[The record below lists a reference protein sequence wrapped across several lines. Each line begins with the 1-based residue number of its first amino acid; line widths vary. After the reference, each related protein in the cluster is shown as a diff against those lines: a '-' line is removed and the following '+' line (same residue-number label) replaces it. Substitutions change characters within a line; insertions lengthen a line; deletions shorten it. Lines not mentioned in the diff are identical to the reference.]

1 MSYQR
6 CSDPI
11 ALQPATAVINGI
23 RDSSTGSSTH
33 GLAKIDLDQQKRQ
46 VKENGEQYD
55 DEGSISVGAL
65 WHKSEV

>member
-11 ALQPATAVINGI
+11 VLRPAATVSNGI
-23 RDSSTGSSTH
+23 RDSSSGSGTH

-55 DEGSISVGAL
+55 DECSISVGAL
-65 WHKSEV
+65 WHKSKI